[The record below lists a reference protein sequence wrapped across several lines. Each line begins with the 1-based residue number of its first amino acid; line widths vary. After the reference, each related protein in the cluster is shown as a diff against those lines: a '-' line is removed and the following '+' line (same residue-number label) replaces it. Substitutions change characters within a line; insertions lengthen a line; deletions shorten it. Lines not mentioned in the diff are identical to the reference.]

1 MKNTYLKEKWYKL
14 DFNKISKLENY
25 GTFNKEFKVKSVDA
39 VKYNNKSV
47 RFIEK
52 KSVLENIDF
61 LEYLVNSR
69 LYGFQSLGYTKSE
82 LYQIR
87 DDVYSRAYINILEYK
102 GDFIPPVKIIVKSI
116 QQEVR
121 FYYGR
126 REVQT
131 PQATNYNVIS
141 SGLEVYNNV
150 DAVQD
155 DSLNKILSNN
165 NVRRF
170 ILDSKDIL
178 SKRQFKAIKYASGL
192 SDDIE
197 YLTGTD
203 KDAIKS
209 IAVKYFK

>member
-1 MKNTYLKEKWYKL
+1 MKNTYLKKSWYEL

-25 GTFNKEFKVKSVDA
+25 GTFNKDFKVKSVDA
-39 VKYNNKSV
+39 IKYNNKSV
-47 RFIEK
+47 RFIHK
-52 KSVLENIDF
+52 KTVLENVEF
-61 LEYLVNSR
+61 LQYLVNSR
-69 LYGFQSLGYTKSE
+69 LYGFQSLGYTKAE

-87 DDVYSRAYINILEYK
+87 EDVYSRAYINILEYK

-126 REVQT
+126 REVET
-131 PQATNYNVIS
+131 PSATNYNVIA

-170 ILDSKDIL
+170 ILDSKDTL
-178 SKRQFKAIKYASGL
+178 SKRQLDAIKYASGI
-192 SDDIE
+192 SNKVE

-203 KDAIKS
+203 KKIIGE
-209 IAVKYFK
+209 IAYKYFK